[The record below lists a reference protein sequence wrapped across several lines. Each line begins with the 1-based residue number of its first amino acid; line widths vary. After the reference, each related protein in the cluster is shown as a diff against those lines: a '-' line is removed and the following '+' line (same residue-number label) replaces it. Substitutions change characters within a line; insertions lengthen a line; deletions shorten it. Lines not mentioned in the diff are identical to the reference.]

1 MFTQKANGSL
11 RYRVQLTNYFLQREA
26 RRPTDD
32 DLADSKVLNATLMR
46 TALDRALL
54 GVAECGRARRGGGGG
69 WGRHDRIRQMIW
81 KAPNLPARQG
91 SAGRGGRARIGG
103 GGHPV
108 VVFLS
113 LCLTGLCSSAQ
124 NLQKSANILVTGN
137 GSYFIFM

>member
-11 RYRVQLTNYFLQREA
+11 HYWAQRTNYFLQREA
-26 RRPTDD
+26 RMPAD
-32 DLADSKVLNATLMR
+32 DLANAKVLNATLMR
-46 TALDRALL
+46 TACIGSGPTRRGRVRA
-54 GVAECGRARRGGGGG
+54 RARRRRGR
-69 WGRHDRIRQMIW
+69 RHDRIRQMIW
-81 KAPNLPARQG
+81 KAPNLPARHG